1 MRIFTKI
8 NQAVILKN
16 SIQIPHIIG
25 IQDETNIFLRT
36 INHEFIFFV
45 LAENKK

>member
-8 NQAVILKN
+8 NQTIILK
-16 SIQIPHIIG
+16 IQILHIIG
-25 IQDETNIFLRT
+25 IQDETKNIFLRT
-36 INHEFIFFV
+36 INHELVFFV